1 MKAKKFLIGV
11 LVVSIIWFILP
22 TCVYAIFIKF
32 CGLVPPSE
40 FTSKDLIILIPIA
53 FLHGFAFV
61 LLFFLS
67 KGSTIARN
75 GLLYGFLWWLGSGIV
90 SEVGFWMVFK
100 FPVIMMVAGVTAN
113 LTHLI
118 NGVIV
123 EKLNK

>member
-1 MKAKKFLIGV
+1 MRTKKFLISV
-11 LVVSIIWFILP
+11 IVISIIWFILP
-22 TCVYAIFIKF
+22 TFVYAIFIKF

-67 KGSTIARN
+67 KGSAIVRN
-75 GLLYGFLWWLGSGIV
+75 GLLYGFLWWLGSGV
-90 SEVGFWMVFK
+90 VAEVGFWNVFK
-100 FPVIMMVAGVTAN
+100 FPTIIMVAGVTAN

-118 NGVIV
+118 NGIIV

>member
-1 MKAKKFLIGV
+1 MKSKKFLISV
-11 LVVSIIWFILP
+11 IVVSIIWFILP

-67 KGSTIARN
+67 TGSAIARN

-113 LTHLI
+113 LSHLI
-118 NGVIV
+118 NGFVV
-123 EKLNK
+123 EKLSK